1 MFITLLLLAAL
12 LAVVL
17 LHAALR
23 DAPCLP
29 LPPPPADA
37 DAELYELS
45 WRDCLE
51 LLLLAVLAFCALPLL
66 SQALD

>member
-1 MFITLLLLAAL
+1 MFVTLLLLAAL
-12 LAVVL
+12 LAQL
-17 LHAALR
+17 LQHAALSA
-23 DAPCLP
+23 APCLP

-51 LLLLAVLAFCALPLL
+51 LLLFAVLAFCAVPLL